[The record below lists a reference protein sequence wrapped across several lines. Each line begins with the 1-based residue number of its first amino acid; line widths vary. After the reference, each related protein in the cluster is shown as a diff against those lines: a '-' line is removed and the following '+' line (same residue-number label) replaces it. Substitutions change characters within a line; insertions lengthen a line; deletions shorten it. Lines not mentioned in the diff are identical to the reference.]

1 MPSLRRN
8 LCIAGFTSLAS
19 LLFLATPAL
28 AGQLAKPNAGSP
40 MDVLTYHAD
49 TLRTGWFSSE
59 TQLTVANV
67 NPQSFGLLQTVVLD
81 GRVDAEPL
89 YVSQLKIPGKGV
101 HNVLFVVT
109 ENDSLYGIDADTGV
123 ILGHRS
129 FGTPVPYQYKNYDDN
144 VYPVMGILSTPV
156 IDRTAGIIYLVA
168 DTYNGTVDYFRL
180 HAISITTGKDVV
192 PPVVISL
199 SAKLSNGAD
208 WKLNPKY
215 HLQRP
220 ALLEANGSIY
230 VAFGSN
236 GDTQPDQ
243 SRGSIARYDATTLAF
258 LGSDVTNTLHQKTN
272 PFYLSSIWQSGYGPA
287 VDSNGDIYFSTG
299 NSSPYTPSYSAA
311 FNRPDSIMH
320 LSSDLSS
327 LIDSFTPSDYFQL
340 DEGDTDVG
348 SGGTI
353 LLPDQPGSTPHIAI
367 AGGKDGRTFLMNRDN
382 LGGYTQNGPD
392 NVLQEVNQGG
402 CWCGPAYF
410 VGADGNPYVVTG
422 GGNGVTSWQLQ
433 LTPTVQL
440 VQETSTPYYVADG
453 LPDYGGTIPVISSN
467 GTAAGTAIAW
477 FIQRPQSSSDQDP
490 GTPITLY
497 AYDASNLQNQL
508 ISIQAGTWTHAV
520 NSNADLVPT
529 VANGKVYVASNQ
541 QLQIFGLFSEKDKA
555 QHAIVPASL
564 KPSAPDVV
572 SCTPNESALA
582 AIPSTKIPV
591 HQFSGTVCK
600 LDGDHLEL
608 ALRDGHSI
616 AVDVSAAFA
625 KHRKVVLSPGRE
637 IHVRATIDE
646 KGTAHAEKISP
657 SHTLSPETPADR

>member
-8 LCIAGFTSLAS
+8 TCVGTLTALTCILS
-19 LLFLATPAL
+19 LATPTL
-28 AGQLAKPNAGSP
+28 AGQPKPSNGSP
-40 MDVLTYHAD
+40 MDVLTYHTD

-67 NPQSFGLLQTVVLD
+67 TPQSFGLLKTVVLD

-89 YVSQLKIPGKGV
+89 FTYQLTIPKLGV
-101 HNVLFVVT
+101 HNVIFVVT
-109 ENDSLYGIDADTGV
+109 ENDSLYGIDADTGA
-123 ILGHRS
+123 ILGRRS
-129 FGTPVPYQYKNYDDN
+129 FGTPVPYEYKNYDDN
-144 VYPVMGILSTPV
+144 VYPVMGILGTPV
-156 IDRTAGIIYLVA
+156 IDRTAGVMYLVA
-168 DTYNGTVDYFRL
+168 DTYNGKADYFRL
-180 HAISITTGKDVV
+180 HEISLTTFKDVV
-192 PPVVISL
+192 PPVIINL
-199 SAKLSNGAD
+199 TAKLANGSTWRFD
-208 WKLNPKY
+208 PRY

-220 ALLEANGSIY
+220 GLLEANGSIY

-243 SRGSIARYDATTLAF
+243 SRGSIARYDAATLAF

-320 LSSDLSS
+320 LSSDLTS
-327 LIDSFTPSDYFQL
+327 LVDSFTPSDYFQL
-340 DEGDTDVG
+340 DQGDTDVG

-353 LLPDQPGSTPHIAI
+353 LLPDQPGSTPHLVIQ
-367 AGGKDGRTFLMNRDN
+367 GGKDGRTFLMNRDN
-382 LGGYTQNGPD
+382 LGGYTQGGPD

-433 LTPTVQL
+433 LTPSVQL
-440 VQETSTPYYVADG
+440 VQQTSTPYYVADG

-467 GTAAGTAIAW
+467 GTTAGTAIAW

-497 AYDASNLQNQL
+497 AFDASNLQNQL

-529 VANGKVYVASNQ
+529 VANGKVYVASNK
-541 QLQIFGLFSEKDKA
+541 QLQIFGLLSANGKKA
-555 QHAIVPASL
+555 PATLPASL
-564 KPSAPDVV
+564 KPSSPDAV
-572 SCTPNESALA
+572 SCTPSESAMS
-582 AIPSTKIPV
+582 AIPNTKIPV

-600 LDGDHLEL
+600 LEGDHLQL

-616 AVDVSAAFA
+616 PVDIRAAFA
-625 KHRKVVLSPGRE
+625 KHRKVVLSQGRA
-637 IHVRATIDE
+637 IHVQATIDKE
-646 KGTAHAEKISP
+646 GVVHAEKISP
-657 SHTLSPETPADR
+657 SHTLSPLTPADR